1 MLNFIRS
8 LLVANKSRKL
18 STGIKYNSYS
28 MPTTLFNGASVT
40 TPDGFAVKQ
49 RIARLKRELKI
60 NSTNQ
65 LKAA

>member
-1 MLNFIRS
+1 MFNFIRS
-8 LLVANKSRKL
+8 LLVINKSRKL
-18 STGIKYNSYS
+18 SNGIKYNSYAI
-28 MPTTLFNGASVT
+28 PTTLVNGASVT

-65 LKAA
+65 VKAV